1 MQALQRWLDRFCARH
16 PRWGIP
22 GLMRYIIIG
31 NVLIYLLDAFSLH
44 GGAVATSL
52 FCFDSAA
59 ILSGQVWRIVT
70 FIFVPSFR
78 SNIFFFAISLY
89 FYYFIGT
96 ALERQW
102 GANKFTI
109 FYLFGALMNLIL
121 GFVTGTASMSYVNLS
136 LFFAFA
142 TLYPDLQVLLFFL
155 IPVKV
160 KWLAWFD
167 AAFFVLSI
175 VRFLMAGKLLFAL
188 LPVVAILNYLLFF
201 ADDISGFLSR
211 GRGRGGYGGGG
222 WQSARRRPKVV
233 DFHAA
238 KPKHDYLHKC
248 SVCGRTDV
256 SDPQLEFRYCSRCR
270 GYHCYCQDHINS
282 HIHIQ

>member
-31 NVLIYLLDAFSLH
+31 NVLIYLLDAFSLQ

-70 FIFVPSFR
+70 FLFIPSFR
-78 SNIFFFAISLY
+78 SNIFFFAIALY
-89 FYYFIGT
+89 FYYFIGM
-96 ALERQW
+96 ALEREW

-175 VRFLMAGKLLFAL
+175 VRFLLAGKLLLAL

-201 ADDISGFLSR
+201 AGDISGFLSR
-211 GRGRGGYGGGG
+211 GGGRGG
-222 WQSARRRPKVV
+222 WQSVRRGPKVV

-238 KPKHDYLHKC
+238 KPKHGYLHRC

-256 SDPQLEFRYCSRCR
+256 SDPQLEFRYCSKCR
-270 GYHCYCQDHINS
+270 GYHCYCQDHLNT